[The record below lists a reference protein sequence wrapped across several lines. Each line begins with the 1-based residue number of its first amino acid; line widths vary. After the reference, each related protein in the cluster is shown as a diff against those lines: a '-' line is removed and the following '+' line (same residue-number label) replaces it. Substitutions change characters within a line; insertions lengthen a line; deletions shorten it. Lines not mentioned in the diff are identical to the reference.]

1 MKQLLLLVCLIL
13 PFVSMGQTNEG
24 IQFEHGTFKEALA
37 KAKKE
42 NKMIFM
48 DCYTSWCGPCKQV
61 AKNIFPQ
68 KKVGDFYNKNFINV
82 KFDMEK
88 GEGVD
93 LLKRYNVDVFPT
105 FLYIDKNG
113 EIVHRFVGGMSAEGF
128 LWHGDAATKDN
139 GLANAQKKYEEGNR
153 EPAFVKDYIDFL
165 TIANMKAKGGKVV
178 EEFLANVDKAKL
190 KEKDYWKMFK
200 THVNDPKSPLFKY
213 VLKNKEEFY
222 ETISQYEVDM
232 KLSGVWYSGGYA
244 FVDIKATPPT
254 FDKKGFDE
262 YVKYMKANNVK
273 EVESIV
279 FNVTMD
285 ANRRLNKW
293 DDYLKMAVNRY
304 KKHKVD
310 GTTVWNWGLR
320 TEQMC
325 KDKKIRLKMADLCE
339 KVAADSKKQEKKDEE
354 SGVRRIGA
362 SKHLLDI
369 AEKLRQ

>member
-1 MKQLLLLVCLIL
+1 MKRLLLLACLIL
-13 PFVSMGQTNEG
+13 PFVTMAQTNEG
-24 IQFEHGTFKEALA
+24 IHFEHGTFEEALA

-68 KKVGDFYNKNFINV
+68 KKVGDFYNENFINV

-93 LLKRYNVDVFPT
+93 LHDRYNVDVYPT
-105 FLYIDKNG
+105 FIYIDKHG
-113 EIVHRFVGGMSAEGF
+113 DVVHRFVGGMSAEGF
-128 LWHGDAATKDN
+128 LWHGDAASKNN
-139 GLANAQKKYEEGNR
+139 GLANAQKKYKEGNR

-165 TIANMKAKGGKVV
+165 TIANMKAEGGKVV
-178 EEFLANVDKAKL
+178 EEFLSNVDKAKL
-190 KEKDYWKMFK
+190 KEKDYWEMFK
-200 THVNDPKSPLFKY
+200 THVNDPKSPLFQY

-222 ETISQYEVDM
+222 KTIDQYQVEM
-232 KLSGVWYSGGYA
+232 KISGVWYEAGYA
-244 FVDIKATPPT
+244 YVDIKATPPT

-262 YVKYMKANNVK
+262 YIKYMEAHNVK
-273 EVESIV
+273 DIESIV

-293 DDYLKMAVNRY
+293 DDYLKMAVDRY
-304 KKHKVD
+304 NKGKAN
-310 GTTVWNWGLR
+310 GTAVWNWGLR

-339 KVAADSKKQEKKDEE
+339 KVAEETKKQEKKEKE
-354 SGVRRIGA
+354 SGITRIGFSNA
-362 SKHLLDI
+362 LSEI
-369 AEKLRQ
+369 AEKLRK